1 MIWLVE
7 ASFSAGSSC
16 HMQGCLLTGEG
27 MEAFKSINLVKEAFL
42 MSFRPIAGIDV
53 GKFFSEMAILS
64 PSNEVIARMKIHHD
78 STTDVE

>member
-27 MEAFKSINLVKEAFL
+27 MEAFKSINLVKEAFFMNL
-42 MSFRPIAGIDV
+42 RPIAGIDV
-53 GKFFSEMAILS
+53 GKFFSEMAITSLDG
-64 PSNEVIARMKIHHD
+64 ERIAISM
-78 STTDVE
+78 